1 MTPPSDGQSQQQL
14 LLNSIDSRLSNLD
27 NKVDQI
33 HIALVGSLDGK
44 VLQQLRDLAGGPLV
58 VTSGYRCPAHNAR
71 VGGAKLSQHIQGIA
85 ADIWSKTLTPTELA
99 ALAEQVPAFQN
110 GGIGKYSRWIHVDVR
125 NGKAR
130 W

>member
-1 MTPPSDGQSQQQL
+1 MTM
-14 LLNSIDSRLSNLD
+14 LSANFSLREMQCKCGCRAPVGVVKNL
-27 NKVDQI
+27 QI
-33 HIALVGSLDGK
+33 LAQA
-44 VLQQLRDLAGGPLV
+44 LQQLRNLAGGPLV
-58 VTSGYRCPAHNAR
+58 VTSGYRCPAHNTK
-71 VGGAKLSQHIQGIA
+71 VGGARGSQHVFGIA
-85 ADIWSKTLTPTELA
+85 ADIWSKTLTPAELA